1 MLAAYHIPRAIPFG
15 AKKLKSNMK
24 ELKEAI
30 DKCEEIGKEFKYF
43 TTYEWIFD
51 NKKAMKM
58 YFNNA
63 GLTEHDLR
71 LFNIDVTRINWKMY
85 MMNFAY
91 GIKRFILKE
100 EAELPSVGYNDVI
113 TVSIAIINIFAAD
126 VEQTGRGLGAFLHTR
141 QGFASEDC

>member
-1 MLAAYHIPRAIPFG
+1 
-15 AKKLKSNMK
+15 MK

-30 DKCEEIGKEFKYF
+30 EKCEDIGKEFQHF
-43 TTYEWIFD
+43 TTHEWIFD

-58 YFNNA
+58 YFNNPS
-63 GLTEHDLR
+63 LTDQDLK

-113 TVSIAIINIFAAD
+113 TVNHHLNICLIFFLVD
-126 VEQTGRGLGAFLHTR
+126 VEQTWRGLCTILHPWKVFT
-141 QGFASEDC
+141 GENC